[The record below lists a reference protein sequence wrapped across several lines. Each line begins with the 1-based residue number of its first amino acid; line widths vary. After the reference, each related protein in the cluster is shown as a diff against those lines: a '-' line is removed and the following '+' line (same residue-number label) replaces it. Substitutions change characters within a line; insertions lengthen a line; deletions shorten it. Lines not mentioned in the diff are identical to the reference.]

1 VATSTKVEVYDP
13 GMERPLAR
21 VIVPGDITQ
30 KQLKKEIKV
39 GVTLVVDLGD
49 RKKKKTFTVPITDEN
64 LRRALEDYVG
74 SLRVR
79 LSIIESEERAGEEI
93 PLGALGTA

>member
-30 KQLKKEIKV
+30 KQLRKEIKV
-39 GVTLVVDLGD
+39 GVTLIIDLGD
-49 RKKKKTFTVPITDEN
+49 KKKKKTFTVPIADEE
-64 LRRALEDYVG
+64 LRRRLEEYVG
-74 SLRVR
+74 SLRVK
-79 LSIIESEERAGEEI
+79 LAIIESEERAGEEI
-93 PLGALGTA
+93 PLGDVGTV